1 MLSNWKFFNND
12 CDMLNQTTVAREK
25 GEEGTMRGN
34 SPIHQVIFHVNLNL
48 RKPHLRLFRFILP
61 MNASTMASLHR
72 ILIKTHRMTSRK
84 KILAITKAAKRL
96 SCSVVLKTE
105 GPPGIMMAEGNGALE
120 WMEVV
125 RVS

>member
-1 MLSNWKFFNND
+1 
-12 CDMLNQTTVAREK
+12 
-25 GEEGTMRGN
+25 
-34 SPIHQVIFHVNLNL
+34 
-48 RKPHLRLFRFILP
+48 

-96 SCSVVLKTE
+96 SCSVVLKTG